1 MNKSRTIISVFQIA
15 LGCLILI
22 LYVSETGARERC
34 ELVPE
39 TWKPALEQVSG
50 YLEESAKADAR
61 ASQQTLN
68 QNSQNLSDIRDA
80 QLFIVYIQLMQT
92 LDTQEQARLFAEQKH
107 WLGQRAE
114 YAEAAVISRG
124 GSLAPLEYNS
134 AFKKIT
140 EERLTELKKRL
151 QQ

>member
-1 MNKSRTIISVFQIA
+1 MMLMSPQTSA
-15 LGCLILI
+15 HDHLHGH
-22 LYVSETGARERC
+22 C
-34 ELVPE
+34 ELVPDSW
-39 TWKPALEQVSG
+39 TPSLEQVKD
-50 YLEESAKADAR
+50 YLEEYSKAELQ

-92 LDTQEQARLFAEQKH
+92 IDTQDQFKLFEEQKR
-107 WLGQRAE
+107 WLVKRAE

-140 EERLTELKKRL
+140 KERLTELKKRL